1 MSITYKENTLCIDN
15 LLISSLSKKYKT
27 PFYVY
32 SSKQMAEN
40 LTNFK
45 NAISCINGKVFY
57 SVKANSNLSVLKY
70 FNSLG
75 CGFDIVSFGEL
86 LRLKEINCPASNI
99 VFSGVGKTE
108 NDLKEAILYGIKSIN
123 IESLEELEDT
133 IKICNELN
141 KKANIMLRINPN
153 ISAKTHEKI
162 STGKKGDKFGIDLNM
177 LPQSCRTALKEEN
190 INLIGLAC
198 HIGSQIFDIKSFK
211 ESYIKVLQ
219 TAKELEKQGVN
230 IKTLDL
236 GGGFGVPY
244 KKDDKSFNLQEF
256 STMLKEVFAK
266 ESYEVCFEPGRF
278 LSANTG
284 LLITK
289 ATRVKKQNDNIFA
302 IIDGSMADLLRPTL
316 YNAYHELKKVEKNQA
331 LQEFT
336 YDIVG
341 PICETGDIF
350 HKKYKIEEIK
360 KDDLLAFFNCG
371 SYSASMSSNYN
382 STPLTREV
390 FILNNKDHLIR
401 EQNYKN
407 LFALENT
414 IS

>member
-1 MSITYKENTLCIDN
+1 MTITYKENTLHID
-15 LLISSLSKKYKT
+15 SLSVSALAKKYKT

-32 SSKQMAEN
+32 SSKQMEEN
-40 LTNFK
+40 LTSFK
-45 NAISCINGKVFY
+45 NAVSCIDGKVFY
-57 SVKANSNLSVLKY
+57 SVKANSNLSVLKH

-75 CGFDIVSFGEL
+75 SFFDIVSIGEL
-86 LRLKEINCPASNI
+86 LRLKEINCPASSI
-99 VFSGVGKTE
+99 VFSGVGKTKD
-108 NDLKEAILYGIKSIN
+108 DLKEAILYGIKSIN
-123 IESLEELEDT
+123 IESLEELEDV
-133 IKICNELN
+133 ICISNELN

-153 ISAKTHEKI
+153 ISANTHEKI

-177 LPQSCRTALKEEN
+177 LTKVCQTALQEKN

-198 HIGSQIFDIKSFK
+198 HIGSQIFDIQSFK
-211 ESYIKVLQ
+211 ESYLKVLQ
-219 TAKELEKQGVN
+219 TAKELETQGVS

-256 STMLKEVFAK
+256 STMLKEVFAT
-266 ESYEVCFEPGRF
+266 ENYEVCFEPGRF
-278 LSANTG
+278 LTANTG

-289 ATRVKKQNDNIFA
+289 AIRIKQQNNKNFA
-302 IIDGSMADLLRPTL
+302 IVDGSMADLVRPTL
-316 YNAYHELKKVEKNQA
+316 YNAYHELKKVEINNT

-341 PICETGDIF
+341 PICETGDTF
-350 HKKYKIEEIK
+350 HKEYKIEEIK
-360 KDDLLAFFNCG
+360 KDDVLAFFSSG

-390 FILNNKDHLIR
+390 FVLNGKDYLIR
-401 EQNYKN
+401 EQNYKS
-407 LFALENT
+407 LFALET
-414 IS
+414 IVN